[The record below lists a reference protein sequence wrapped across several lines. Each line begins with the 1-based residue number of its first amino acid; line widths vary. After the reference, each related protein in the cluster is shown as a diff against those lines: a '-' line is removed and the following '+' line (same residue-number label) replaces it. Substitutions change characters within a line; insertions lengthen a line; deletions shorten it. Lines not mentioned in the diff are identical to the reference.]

1 MFWSQEGKVGMPHTS
16 HFMPVL
22 LQGSRTCMFG
32 VVRWVFF
39 GAYGVTRVQP
49 DEESLYELRSQ
60 GKRAVK
66 SQPFF
71 FFFYCPFSA
80 GEMVSLRGLAQIPL
94 CRSKFESLG
103 GQGSGANN
111 GVKSPRRQER
121 RETPREKVGFGER
134 ERTFSKIGEGV
145 GWLVG
150 RS

>member
-1 MFWSQEGKVGMPHTS
+1 M
-16 HFMPVL
+16 
-22 LQGSRTCMFG
+22 
-32 VVRWVFF
+32 
-39 GAYGVTRVQP
+39 
-49 DEESLYELRSQ
+49 
-60 GKRAVK
+60 KRACMSLDRRAK
-66 SQPFF
+66 GLSRASLF

-103 GQGSGANN
+103 GQGGGANN

>member
-71 FFFYCPFSA
+71 FFFTAPFLQ
-80 GEMVSLRGLAQIPL
+80 VRWCL
-94 CRSKFESLG
+94 CVDLHRSPSVDQSSKVLG
-103 GQGSGANN
+103 G
-111 GVKSPRRQER
+111 R
-121 RETPREKVGFGER
+121 
-134 ERTFSKIGEGV
+134 GV
-145 GWLVG
+145 GQIME
-150 RS
+150 